1 MRYSVSTLIAA
12 ALAFVTSVV
21 WVLWSIP
28 GGVGSFGIVKMVPTL
43 IVIWTIVFFSFLW
56 LPANL
61 VAFATTKRGTRTLT
75 GIAIVLLSAGAC
87 LAGANWIISMRRAK
101 AENSRIV
108 RL

>member
-28 GGVGSFGIVKMVPTL
+28 GGEGSFGIVKLVPTL
-43 IVIWTIVFFSFLW
+43 IIIWTIVFFSFLW

-61 VAFATTKRGTRTLT
+61 VAFATTKTTKRTLT
-75 GIAIVLLSAGAC
+75 GIVIILVSAGAIV
-87 LAGANWIISMRRAK
+87 AGANWIVSMRRSK

-108 RL
+108 R